1 MRILTA
7 QQIRNVLDYPSLI
20 DATGNSFK
28 GSVEHPVRADYLIKR
43 PNGLDATLMVMPAW
57 SDAGYLG

>member
-43 PNGLDATLMVMPAW
+43 PNGLDATLMVM
-57 SDAGYLG
+57 LV